1 MILTSP
7 GEQEDSTV
15 RRESGNGSTSRK
27 TMLTSRPLTS
37 LGQGSPEKDRFGTN
51 EQLQMVFR
59 PRESLEDPSGPDW
72 LDE

>member
-1 MILTSP
+1 
-7 GEQEDSTV
+7 
-15 RRESGNGSTSRK
+15 
-27 TMLTSRPLTS
+27 MLTSRPLIS